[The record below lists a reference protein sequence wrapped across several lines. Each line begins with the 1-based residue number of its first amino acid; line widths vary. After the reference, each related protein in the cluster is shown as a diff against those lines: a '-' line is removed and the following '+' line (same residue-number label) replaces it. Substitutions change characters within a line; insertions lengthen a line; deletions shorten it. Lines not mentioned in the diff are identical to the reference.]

1 MPTLTGCGA
10 SLLRTP
16 PLLFPFYYHESRVM
30 LWESGILPIQTSNTT
45 TLLAITP
52 SVSNYRSFELFDLKF
67 DHSSY
72 SKICAKY
79 HFFCCGL
86 LYQYKFFKNDLNL
99 TIFVQFFCHKFLSF
113 HHSIYNSYCLQT
125 ITFKNIFLK
134 INYDILS
141 QEYIF
146 S

>member
-99 TIFVQFFCHKFLSF
+99 TIFAQFFLNKTSGQNQ
-113 HHSIYNSYCLQT
+113 SQKGQTNYNLEWMQY
-125 ITFKNIFLK
+125 
-134 INYDILS
+134 ILCGCS
-141 QEYIF
+141 RPLH
-146 S
+146 